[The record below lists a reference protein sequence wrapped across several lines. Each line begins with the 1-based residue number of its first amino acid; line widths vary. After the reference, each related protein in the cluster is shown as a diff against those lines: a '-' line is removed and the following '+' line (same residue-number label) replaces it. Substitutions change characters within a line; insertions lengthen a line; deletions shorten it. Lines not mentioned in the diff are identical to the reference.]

1 MSDNLLKNAQAAGLY
16 HLPSSRHATIE
27 SAANRARLCILRS
40 DIADSASG
48 EDMLNQLGSAFKFP
62 IWYGANFDALFDCLT
77 DPDWQPAKGH
87 LLLIAGMARL
97 RATSPDDFATLID
110 VFQAVIQARRNQATP
125 FWIVIDT
132 PARGVPAFPEA

>member
-1 MSDNLLKNAQAAGLY
+1 MSDNLPKSLPGAGIY
-16 HLPSSRHATIE
+16 HLPAARHPALL
-27 SAANRARLCILRS
+27 AAVNRARFCVLPT
-40 DIADSASG
+40 DIAEQASG
-48 EDMLNQLGSAFKFP
+48 EDVLHQLGSTLQFP

-87 LLLIAGMARL
+87 LLLLTGMANL
-97 RATSPDDFATLID
+97 RAASPDDFATLID
-110 VFQAVIQARRNQATP
+110 VFQAVVQAREDHQAP